1 MINQIASSIKRSR
14 IVVIVQNKEFLRNY
28 IESESFLT
36 ISENHNLS
44 LIMSPDLMLDDEIKN
59 IFDKIHL
66 FSFAKYP
73 NSFNYIF
80 FADMIRYRNRHL
92 SKSFKFRDRRVYPF
106 FYFAFKGLLKNRI
119 GADLHLRCILL
130 NLFTVV
136 IKHNFWID
144 LKNLCAKYTL
154 KYLKR
159 LLSFLPFLIL
169 ARMFMKVDKS
179 NNKALENLLTD
190 LSPDV
195 VLYPTNAIEPLAFDL
210 INICKKLKI
219 TSFYLIDNWD
229 NLTSKTLF
237 WKKPDYIG
245 VWGYQTALHAV
256 QVQHFCAKQIFIIG
270 SARFSNY
277 KKIALSASRKE
288 IPDKYILF
296 VGTVLYFNETAAL
309 KKLDVEIENNPEI
322 YSGFKVIYR
331 PHPESNQAFSFR
343 EKDFKHIILDP
354 QIQNVLLGGRYHSLG
369 DLTLDYYPSLLGNT
383 KFVVGGLTSMLLE
396 ASIFGKSYLALVYPE
411 KKNVTSPELVWKN
424 YLHFEGIERLPN
436 LHFCFDLLNLDLVFR
451 KLFIYHETVEARLST
466 DYFVLEDVKN
476 YNIRLND
483 SLSAIILEREL

>member
-14 IVVIVQNKEFLRNY
+14 ILVIVQNKEFLRNY
-28 IESESFLT
+28 LESESFLT
-36 ISENHNLS
+36 ISQNHNLS
-44 LIMSPDLMLDDEIKN
+44 IIMSADLIIDDEFKK

-66 FSFAKYP
+66 FSFSKYP
-73 NSFNYIF
+73 NSFNYSF
-80 FADMIRYRNRHL
+80 FADIIRYRSRHL

-106 FYFAFKGLLKNRI
+106 FYFAFKGLLKNLI
-119 GADLHLRCILL
+119 GADLNLRCILRD
-130 NLFTVV
+130 LFTVV
-136 IKHNFWID
+136 IKRNFWID

-179 NNKALENLLTD
+179 NNKTLENLLTD
-190 LSPDV
+190 LAPDI
-195 VLYPTNAIEPLAFDL
+195 VLYPTNAMEPLAFDL

-219 TSFYLIDNWD
+219 ISFYLIDNWD
-229 NLTSKTLF
+229 NLTSKTIF

-256 QVQHFCAKQIFIIG
+256 QVQHFYAKQIFIIG

-277 KKIALSASRKE
+277 KKNALAASRIG

-309 KKLDVEIENNPEI
+309 KILDVEIENNPKI

-343 EKDFKHIILDP
+343 EEDFKHIILDP
-354 QIQNVLLGGRYHSLG
+354 QIQSVLLGGQYHSLG

-396 ASIFGKSYLALVYPE
+396 ASIFGKNYLALVYPE
-411 KKNVTSPELVWKN
+411 TKNATSPELVWKN

-436 LHFCFDLLNLDLVFR
+436 LHFCFDILNLGAVFR
-451 KLFIYHETVEARLST
+451 ELFINNKAVENRLTT
-466 DYFVLEDVKN
+466 DYFVLEDVN
-476 YNIRLND
+476 DYHVRLND
-483 SLSAIILEREL
+483 SLSAIILEKKL